1 MNCFTCR
8 CILDVPVG
16 RSEPE
21 ILLFFHLDW
30 SSLRLIFKNTF
41 GVIVRAP
48 NDTDKILKEV

>member
-8 CILDVPVG
+8 YILDVPVG

-21 ILLFFHLDW
+21 ILLFCQLDW

-41 GVIVRAP
+41 GVIVRPP
-48 NDTDKILKEV
+48 NDTNKIFKKV